1 MVSLIDTNVIIRFL
15 AADIEE
21 QHLMSVDMMRQIQSG
36 KLKVE
41 ILGEVL
47 MEVLFIMVKF
57 YKETKK
63 DVIKNLQSLLKL
75 EGVVNRDK
83 FILIETLNV
92 MQKKNIDYV
101 DALICTKNVLQGYGK
116 ISFDKDVMHKCDKEN

>member
-21 QHLMSVDMMRQIQSG
+21 QHLISVDIMRQIHTG

-47 MEVLFIMVKF
+47 MEVLFIMVKI

-63 DVIKNLQSLLKL
+63 DVIKNLQSLLRF

-83 FILIETLNV
+83 FILIETLNL

-101 DALICTKNVLQGYGK
+101 DALICTKNLLQGYGK
-116 ISFDKDVMHKCDKEN
+116 ISFDKDVMLKCDKEN

>member
-1 MVSLIDTNVIIRFL
+1 
-15 AADIEE
+15 
-21 QHLMSVDMMRQIQSG
+21 MRQIHTG

-47 MEVLFIMVKF
+47 MEVLFIMVKI

-63 DVIKNLQSLLKL
+63 DVIKNLQSLLRF

-83 FILIETLNV
+83 FILIETLNL

-101 DALICTKNVLQGYGK
+101 DALICTKNLLQGYGK
-116 ISFDKDVMHKCDKEN
+116 ISFDKDVMLKCDKEN